1 MIRFVED
8 RDVRRITEIYNRY
21 ITEGVETFET
31 EPLTEERMAQRVKEI
46 AATCPYIVY
55 EENGVVEGYCYAHPW
70 KERAAFANTF
80 ETTVYVAHGSGG
92 RGIGSSLM
100 RRLIEECR
108 RKGCRVLVAC
118 ITGCNEPS
126 IALHK
131 KLGFVQVSH
140 FHNVGYKFGRWLDVV
155 DLEMQLG

>member
-1 MIRFVED
+1 
-8 RDVRRITEIYNRY
+8 
-21 ITEGVETFET
+21 
-31 EPLTEERMAQRVKEI
+31 
-46 AATCPYIVY
+46 
-55 EENGVVEGYCYAHPW
+55 
-70 KERAAFANTF
+70 
-80 ETTVYVAHGSGG
+80 
-92 RGIGSSLM
+92 M

>member
-31 EPLTEERMAQRVKEI
+31 EPLTEERMAQRVKDI
-46 AATCPYIVY
+46 AATCPYLVY

-80 ETTVYVAHGSGG
+80 ETTVYVVHGSGG

-118 ITGCNEPS
+118 ITGCNEPKS
-126 IALHK
+126 VIRKGSFLIFLMTAIRK
-131 KLGFVQVSH
+131 MD
-140 FHNVGYKFGRWLDVV
+140 FHLSDS
-155 DLEMQLG
+155 

>member
-1 MIRFVED
+1 M
-8 RDVRRITEIYNRY
+8 
-21 ITEGVETFET
+21 
-31 EPLTEERMAQRVKEI
+31 
-46 AATCPYIVY
+46 
-55 EENGVVEGYCYAHPW
+55 EGYCYAHPW

-92 RGIGSSLM
+92 RGIGTSLM
-100 RRLIEECR
+100 QRLIEACR
-108 RKGCRVLVAC
+108 DKGCRVLVAC

-131 KLGFVQVSH
+131 KLGFVQASH

-155 DLEMQLG
+155 DLEMQLY